1 MLLSSE
7 NQSTL
12 SCMADDKDE
21 VTRLLNVL
29 RTLLRMLGIS
39 NREVERRSGLSAVT
53 VTRVFN
59 GQVEAKIEHLLAMAR
74 AAGLG
79 YGELFYFAYPERFD
93 PRTASSAAQTIV
105 SMLEGLHPSRS
116 RLGPPPSS
124 EPTVPE
130 KAEGPGKAEVEAV
143 PADLETVVRRVMQE
157 IRRQEPKKGGS
168 PKAGKGRDEP

>member
-1 MLLSSE
+1 MTDDE
-7 NQSTL
+7 N
-12 SCMADDKDE
+12 E
-21 VTRLLNVL
+21 VARLLNVL

-53 VTRVFN
+53 VTRVFS

-93 PRTASSAAQTIV
+93 PKTASPAAQTIV
-105 SMLEGLHPSRS
+105 SMLEGLHPSQS
-116 RLGPPPSS
+116 RLGPPPSY
-124 EPTVPE
+124 EPPVPE
-130 KAEGPGKAEVEAV
+130 KKEDKGKAEGEEV

-157 IRRQEPKKGGS
+157 IRRQQPQEEDG
-168 PKAGKGRDEP
+168 PKAGNGSEEP

>member
-1 MLLSSE
+1 M
-7 NQSTL
+7 T
-12 SCMADDKDE
+12 DDEEE

-53 VTRVFN
+53 VTRVFG
-59 GQVEAKIEHLLAMAR
+59 GQVEAKVEHLLAMAR

-93 PRTASSAAQTIV
+93 PQTASPAAQTIV

-116 RLGPPPSS
+116 RLGPPPSP
-124 EPTVPE
+124 EP
-130 KAEGPGKAEVEAV
+130 
-143 PADLETVVRRVMQE
+143 PALRT
-157 IRRQEPKKGGS
+157 
-168 PKAGKGRDEP
+168 

>member
-1 MLLSSE
+1 MLRLLE
-7 NQSTL
+7 NRSKL
-12 SCMADDKDE
+12 GCMTDDKDE

-79 YGELFYFAYPERFD
+79 YGELFYFAYPDRFD
-93 PRTASSAAQTIV
+93 PRTASPSARTIV

-116 RLGPPPSS
+116 RLGPPPA
-124 EPTVPE
+124 EELPLPE
-130 KAEGPGKAEVEAV
+130 KTERPAESSGEPG
-143 PADLETVVRRVMQE
+143 PADLEAVVRAVMKE
-157 IRRQEPKKGGS
+157 VRRQQPSKDDG
-168 PKAGKGRDEP
+168 PKAGNGNGEH